1 MLCRVRQSTEPV
13 PLYVDA
19 VLVHLVMLFSGAN
32 LEQWL
37 DDPAVTNAF
46 YDLSDEASKKKGQ
59 GDFDKLFAKFL
70 VDWNIPVA
78 AGTAFLHALHR
89 KQCQIDFATLPRDS
103 RTLTKVMT

>member
-1 MLCRVRQSTEPV
+1 
-13 PLYVDA
+13 
-19 VLVHLVMLFSGAN
+19 MLFSGAN

-78 AGTAFLHALHR
+78 AGTAFLHACTESSVR
-89 KQCQIDFATLPRDS
+89 SILPRCQGI
-103 RTLTKVMT
+103 RERWRR